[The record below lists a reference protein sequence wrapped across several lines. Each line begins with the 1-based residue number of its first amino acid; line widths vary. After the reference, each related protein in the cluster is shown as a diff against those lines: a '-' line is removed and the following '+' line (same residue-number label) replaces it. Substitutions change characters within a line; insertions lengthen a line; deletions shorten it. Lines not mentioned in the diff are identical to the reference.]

1 MSQQEKKAV
10 VTDGSDVPEESKK
23 VAGETQQD
31 PKNVGELTH
40 YIQNMLQQMQDR
52 SGWNLPSHQLI
63 PLRVC
68 RFQTMSDQI
77 ISRIDDMSSRID
89 DLEHNINDLMSQAGQ
104 GGPSNMIEKD
114 KWDIDRLE
122 NTNTPNYIQIV

>member
-52 SGWNLPSHQLI
+52 SVRGRNLPSPPTSCLLCLQVPDHVG
-63 PLRVC
+63 P
-68 RFQTMSDQI
+68 D
-77 ISRIDDMSSRID
+77 
-89 DLEHNINDLMSQAGQ
+89 HNQ
-104 GGPSNMIEKD
+104 
-114 KWDIDRLE
+114 DR
-122 NTNTPNYIQIV
+122 